1 MLMSDVAIWVA
12 IATAFVFGA
21 TALWMLNRGLWPAT
35 FEKRLAIAAKGVGT
49 SMWIGIVPTTIITII
64 IVAAGK
70 RLGVATIFVA
80 AAMIAYG
87 LAGVTGYAAIIGQRL
102 WPESPSWQQTRNG
115 GLVIMCSAL
124 FPIVGWFML
133 LPMLVVIG
141 IGVNVRCWFTRA
153 PRPAPAT
160 VLTEPPPLP

>member
-1 MLMSDVAIWVA
+1 MTEGD
-12 IATAFVFGA
+12 IAGLIALAASFVFGA
-21 TALWMLNRGLWPAT
+21 TALWMLNRGLWPSK
-35 FEKRLAIAAKGVGT
+35 FEKRVAIAAKGAGT
-49 SMWIGIVPTTIITII
+49 NLLIGIVPTTIITII

-70 RLGVATIFVA
+70 RLGIATIFVA

-102 WPESPSWQQTRNG
+102 WPESPAWQQTRNG

-141 IGVNVRCWFTRA
+141 IGVNVRCWFTSA

-160 VLTEPPPLP
+160 VLAEPPPLP